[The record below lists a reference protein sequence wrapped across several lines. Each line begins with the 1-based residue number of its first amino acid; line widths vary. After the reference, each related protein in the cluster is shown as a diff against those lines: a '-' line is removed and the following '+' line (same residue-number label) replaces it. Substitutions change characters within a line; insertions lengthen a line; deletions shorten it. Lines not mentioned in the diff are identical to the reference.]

1 MAGTHTP
8 ALAAQ
13 AETAAHAPLAGL
25 TVIEIGQNIAAPMAT
40 QILGDLGA
48 RVIKIEKADGD
59 DARAWGPPFWNGAA
73 SMFQAVNRNKS
84 SIAVNFRDAG
94 ELKAIERLILAEA
107 DVVLQSMRP
116 GLLAAQ
122 GMGSERLR
130 ALKPS
135 LVWCDLGAFGSGGP
149 LSDRPGY
156 DPLMQAFAGLM
167 SVTGEEG
174 RPPVRTG
181 YSVVDCGTGMWAA
194 NAILAALYRRQ
205 ATGVGAV
212 VEVSLYET
220 AMAWMGI
227 AAAQYQSSGEL
238 PGRHGS
244 GAGTIVPYRAFA
256 TRDGHLVVAA
266 GNNGLFAKLST
277 LLGHPEWLTDERFA
291 TNPAR
296 VANRAAI
303 DGLIEPLM
311 READTATWMDR
322 FEAAGIPCA
331 PVQSVDQMLA
341 HPQTAAL
348 GIVQPV
354 PGTDMT
360 LIGLPARFDGTRP
373 PIRSAASPLN
383 ADAALLDPYRETNT
397 AAVTTAG
404 NP

>member
-1 MAGTHTP
+1 MHDTP
-8 ALAAQ
+8 AAAP
-13 AETAAHAPLAGL
+13 AAHAPLAGI
-25 TVIEIGQNIAAPMAT
+25 TVVEIGQNIAAPMAT

-48 RVIKIEKADGD
+48 RVIKIEKSDGD
-59 DARAWGPPFWNGAA
+59 DARTWGPPFWHGAA
-73 SMFQAVNRNKS
+73 SMFQAVNRNKA
-84 SIAVNFRDAG
+84 SIAVNFRNSD
-94 ELKAIERLILAEA
+94 ELKAVERLIVAEA

-116 GLLAAQ
+116 GLLASQ
-122 GMGSERLR
+122 GLGAEQLR
-130 ALKPS
+130 AMKPA

-149 LSDRPGY
+149 LSERPGY

-167 SVTGEEG
+167 SVTGEDG

-194 NAILAALYRRQ
+194 NAILAALFRRQ
-205 ATGVGAV
+205 GTGVGCI

-244 GAGTIVPYRAFA
+244 GAGTIVPYRAYA

-266 GNNGLFAKLST
+266 GNNALFARLSR
-277 LLGHPEWLTDERFA
+277 LLGHPEWLADERFT

-296 VANRAAI
+296 VANRDAI

-311 READTATWMDR
+311 SAHDNATWMAR
-322 FEAAGIPCA
+322 FEDAGIPCA
-331 PVQSVDQMLA
+331 PVQTVDQMLA
-341 HPQTAAL
+341 HPQTLAI

-354 PGTDMT
+354 PDTEMT
-360 LIGLPARFDGTRP
+360 LIGLPARFDGIRP
-373 PIRSAASPLN
+373 PIRHAASSLN
-383 ADAALLDPYRETNT
+383 ADAALLAPYRQSPSSTRLD
-397 AAVTTAG
+397 
-404 NP
+404 

>member
-1 MAGTHTP
+1 MAGTSTSKP
-8 ALAAQ
+8 
-13 AETAAHAPLAGL
+13 AAHAPLAGL
-25 TVIEIGQNIAAPMAT
+25 TVVEIGQNIAAPMAT

-59 DARAWGPPFWNGAA
+59 DARAWGPPFWHGAA
-73 SMFQAVNRNKS
+73 SMFQAVNRNKA
-84 SIAVNFRDAG
+84 SIAVNFRNPE
-94 ELKAIERLILAEA
+94 ELKAVERLIVAEA

-122 GMGSERLR
+122 GLGSDALR
-130 ALKPS
+130 AQKPS

-167 SVTGEEG
+167 SVTGEDG

-194 NAILAALYRRQ
+194 NAILAALFRRQ
-205 ATGVGAV
+205 VTGEGCV

-227 AAAQYQSSGEL
+227 AAAQFQSSGEL

-244 GAGTIVPYRAFA
+244 GAGTIVPYRAYA
-256 TRDGHLVVAA
+256 TRNGHLVVAA
-266 GNNGLFAKLST
+266 GNNALFAKLCK

-296 VANRAAI
+296 VANRDAI
-303 DGLIEPLM
+303 DGLIEPLIA
-311 READTATWMDR
+311 EHDSATWMDR
-322 FEAAGIPCA
+322 FESAGIPCA
-331 PVQSVDQMLA
+331 PVQTVNQMLE
-341 HPQTAAL
+341 HPQTQAV
-348 GIVQPV
+348 GIVQAV
-354 PGTDMT
+354 PGTEMT

-373 PIRSAASPLN
+373 PIRSAASALN
-383 ADAALLDPYRETNT
+383 ADAGLLDPYR
-397 AAVTTAG
+397 
-404 NP
+404 